1 MRCAPALGPSPE
13 GAGRVRASEAAGPW
27 ALGRGRSVVTVLLE
41 VTEGGN
47 TVSAEKTSNSGAK
60 GFAIIL
66 GSMVGIIGILWLIGA
81 LLSSH

>member
-1 MRCAPALGPSPE
+1 
-13 GAGRVRASEAAGPW
+13 
-27 ALGRGRSVVTVLLE
+27 VVTVLLE